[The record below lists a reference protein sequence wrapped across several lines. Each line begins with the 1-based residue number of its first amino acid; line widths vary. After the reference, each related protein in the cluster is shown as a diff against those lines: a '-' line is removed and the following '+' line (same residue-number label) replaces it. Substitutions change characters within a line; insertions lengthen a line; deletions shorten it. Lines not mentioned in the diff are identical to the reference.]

1 MYAIVVDR
9 NDYNPGNTNSK
20 VQMADKYYVNK
31 YLKFSI
37 YSDNNAM
44 DVDANGDI
52 IITGRGSTQMDI
64 MNKAGL
70 IVASQNI
77 TVY

>member
-1 MYAIVVDR
+1 MLGIFRKKKEVDDGIDR
-9 NDYNPGNTNSK
+9 N
-20 VQMADKYYVNK
+20 YYVNK

-37 YSDNNAM
+37 YSDNNAI

-64 MNKAGL
+64 MNKAGQT
-70 IVASQNI
+70 VASKNI